1 MRIGEAA
8 AAAGCTPRALR
19 LYEERGLLP
28 PPGRTASGQRDYRPA
43 EVALL
48 RVIRELLSSGFTIE
62 DLRSCADRLHL
73 LTEDPPPRCGAAD
86 APEGSGSGVVGR
98 RLAALDAEIARL
110 VRLREELARRVF
122 GDDAHRPAPKPA
134 AATGPVPVTAS
145 ATGPVPVQGTP
156 PITVTAPAPVTA
168 PSTAPVTE
176 PTVTVGPRVLLD

>member
-48 RVIRELLSSGFTIE
+48 RVIRELLGSGFTIE

-110 VRLREELARRVF
+110 VRLREDLARRVF
-122 GDDAHRPAPKPA
+122 GDDARRSAPEPA
-134 AATGPVPVTAS
+134 AGQIPEPAAPPPPTTSPVRAPTTAPV
-145 ATGPVPVQGTP
+145 
-156 PITVTAPAPVTA
+156 PAPVTG
-168 PSTAPVTE
+168 

>member
-48 RVIRELLSSGFTIE
+48 RVIRELLGSGFTIE

-110 VRLREELARRVF
+110 VRLREDLARRVF
-122 GDDAHRPAPKPA
+122 GDDARRSAPEPA
-134 AATGPVPVTAS
+134 AEPTAGQIPEPAAPPPPATSPVRAPTTAPV
-145 ATGPVPVQGTP
+145 
-156 PITVTAPAPVTA
+156 PAPVTG
-168 PSTAPVTE
+168 

>member
-48 RVIRELLSSGFTIE
+48 RVIRELLGSGFTIE

-110 VRLREELARRVF
+110 VRLREDLARRVF
-122 GDDAHRPAPKPA
+122 GDDARRSAPEPA
-134 AATGPVPVTAS
+134 AEQTAEQTAEPTAGQIPEPAAPPPPATSPVR
-145 ATGPVPVQGTP
+145 
-156 PITVTAPAPVTA
+156 APVTG
-168 PSTAPVTE
+168 

>member
-48 RVIRELLSSGFTIE
+48 RVIRELLGSGFTIE

-110 VRLREELARRVF
+110 VRLREDLARRVF
-122 GDDAHRPAPKPA
+122 GDDARRPVPDPA
-134 AATGPVPVTAS
+134 AEPAVGQIPEPAAPPPPATSPVR
-145 ATGPVPVQGTP
+145 
-156 PITVTAPAPVTA
+156 APT
-168 PSTAPVTE
+168 TAPVTG